1 MYHLKTPVALQHA
14 TFWRTHRAAEFV
26 FHSEQNLSGPV
37 WTKKRMTCGFGS
49 VTSADVMLSGSFRE
63 NIQFKNQQLVICPL
77 NLSYK
82 ISLFFQI
89 SYLFVERW
97 LSTVI

>member
-1 MYHLKTPVALQHA
+1 
-14 TFWRTHRAAEFV
+14 
-26 FHSEQNLSGPV
+26 
-37 WTKKRMTCGFGS
+37 MTCGFGS

-63 NIQFKNQQLVICPL
+63 NIQFKNQQLVIGPL

-89 SYLFVERW
+89 SYLCV
-97 LSTVI
+97 